1 MEPRLE
7 AEKALAELVAQLREA
22 AGPNLLGVAL
32 YGGLAKGRFTPGVS
46 DVNVL
51 IVMAEAGLDGLLS
64 ALSWMIVRE
73 EGGLVR
79 LLPLSPAI
87 ARALRESRV
96 IPFVVTPEDLRASAH
111 LFPGKILDM
120 QASHRVLWG
129 DVHLDGLAV
138 APEDLRLRARQEIK
152 NTELRLRLRA
162 VERSGDPDA
171 LWRGLMASLPKIAV
185 TLEALLLL
193 DGVAVPVD
201 RPGLLRLAARE
212 LGIPAEHMEPF
223 AGLHRED
230 RRPDDEAV
238 RRLYAAYLDLLSAI
252 SRRVE
257 ERAG

>member
-1 MEPRLE
+1 MEPRME
-7 AEKALAELVAQLREA
+7 AEKALEELVAQLREA

-51 IVMAEAGLDGLLS
+51 VVLAEAGL
-64 ALSWMIVRE
+64 E
-73 EGGLVR
+73 R

-87 ARALRESRV
+87 THALRESRV
-96 IPFVVTPEDLRASAH
+96 TPFVVTPEDLRASAR

-129 DVHLDGLAV
+129 DVHLNGLAV
-138 APEDLRLRARQEIK
+138 APEDLRLRSRQEIK

-162 VERSGDPDA
+162 VERGGDPQA
-171 LWRGLMASLPKIAV
+171 LWRGLMASLPKVAV
-185 TLEALLLL
+185 TLETLLRL

-212 LGIPAEHMEPF
+212 MGIPADQMEPF
-223 AGLHRED
+223 TELHRVD
-230 RRPDDEAV
+230 RRPEDERA
-238 RRLYAAYLDLLSAI
+238 RRLYGDYLDLLSRL
-252 SRRVE
+252 SRRLE
-257 ERAG
+257 GGAG

>member
-1 MEPRLE
+1 MEPRSE

-32 YGGLAKGRFTPGVS
+32 YGGLAKGRYTPGIS

-51 IVMAEAGLDGLLS
+51 IVLAEAGL
-64 ALSWMIVRE
+64 E
-73 EGGLVR
+73 R

-87 ARALRESRV
+87 TRALRESRV
-96 IPFVVTPEDLRASAH
+96 TPFVVTPEDLRASAR
-111 LFPGKILDM
+111 LFPGKVLDM
-120 QASHRVLWG
+120 QESHRVLWG
-129 DVHLDGLAV
+129 DVHLDGIAV
-138 APEDLRLRARQEIK
+138 APADLRLRARQEIK

-185 TLEALLLL
+185 TLETLLRL

-212 LGIPAEHMEPF
+212 LGIPADQMEPF
-223 AGLHRED
+223 TELRRVDQRPED
-230 RRPDDEAV
+230 ERA

-257 ERAG
+257 ETAR

>member
-1 MEPRLE
+1 MEPRSE
-7 AEKALAELVAQLREA
+7 AEKALAGLVVQLREA

-51 IVMAEAGLDGLLS
+51 IVLAEAGL
-64 ALSWMIVRE
+64 E
-73 EGGLVR
+73 R

-87 ARALRESRV
+87 TRALRESRV
-96 IPFVVTPEDLRASAH
+96 IPFVVTPEDLRISAR
-111 LFPGKILDM
+111 LFPGKVLDM

-129 DVHLDGLAV
+129 DVHLDGIAV

-185 TLEALLLL
+185 TLETLLRL
-193 DGVAVPVD
+193 DGVDVPAD
-201 RPGLLRLAARE
+201 RPGVLRLAARE
-212 LGIPAEHMEPF
+212 LGIPAERMEPF
-223 AGLHRED
+223 TGLRRVD
-230 RRPDDEAV
+230 RRPDDEQV
-238 RRLYAAYLDLLSAI
+238 RRLYAQYLDLLAGL

-257 ERAG
+257 GGAG

>member
-1 MEPRLE
+1 MEPRSE

-32 YGGLAKGRFTPGVS
+32 YGGLAKGRYTPGVS

-51 IVMAEAGLDGLLS
+51 IVLAEAGL
-64 ALSWMIVRE
+64 E
-73 EGGLVR
+73 R
-79 LLPLSPAI
+79 LLPLSQAI

-96 IPFVVTPEDLRASAH
+96 IPFIVTPEDLRASAR
-111 LFPGKILDM
+111 LFPGKVLDM

-129 DVHLDGLAV
+129 DVRLDGLAV
-138 APEDLRLRARQEIK
+138 APEDLRTRARQEIK

-162 VERSGDPDA
+162 VERNGDPDA

-185 TLEALLLL
+185 TLETLLRL
-193 DGVAVPVD
+193 DGVAVPAD
-201 RPGLLRLAARE
+201 RPGLLRLATKE
-212 LGIPAEHMEPF
+212 MGIPAEQMEPF

-230 RRPDDEAV
+230 QRPDDERV
-238 RRLYAAYLDLLSAI
+238 RRLYAAYLDLLSGI

-257 ERAG
+257 GGAG

>member
-1 MEPRLE
+1 
-7 AEKALAELVAQLREA
+7 
-22 AGPNLLGVAL
+22 
-32 YGGLAKGRFTPGVS
+32 YTPGVS

-51 IVMAEAGLDGLLS
+51 IVLAEAGL
-64 ALSWMIVRE
+64 E
-73 EGGLVR
+73 R
-79 LLPLSPAI
+79 LLPLAPAVT
-87 ARALRESRV
+87 RALRESRV
-96 IPFVVTPEDLRASAH
+96 TPFVVTPEDLRASAH

-120 QASHRVLWG
+120 QESHRVLWG

-185 TLEALLLL
+185 TLETLLRL

-201 RPGLLRLAARE
+201 RSGLLRLAARE
-212 LGIPAEHMEPF
+212 LGIPAERMEPF

-230 RRPDDEAV
+230 RRPEDEAV
-238 RRLYAAYLDLLSAI
+238 RRLYAAYLDLLSAV

-257 ERAG
+257 ETAR

>member
-1 MEPRLE
+1 MEPRSE
-7 AEKALAELVAQLREA
+7 AEKSLEELVAQLREA

-32 YGGLAKGRFTPGVS
+32 YGGLAKGRYTPGVS

-51 IVMAEAGLDGLLS
+51 IVLAEAGL
-64 ALSWMIVRE
+64 E
-73 EGGLVR
+73 R

-96 IPFVVTPEDLRASAH
+96 IPFVVTPEDLRASAR
-111 LFPGKILDM
+111 LFPGKVLDM

-129 DVHLDGLAV
+129 DVHLDGIAV
-138 APEDLRLRARQEIK
+138 APADLRLRARQEIK

-162 VERSGDPDA
+162 VERSGDSDA

-185 TLEALLLL
+185 TLETLLRL
-193 DGVAVPVD
+193 DGVDVPVD

-212 LGIPAEHMEPF
+212 MGIPADQMEPF
-223 AGLHRED
+223 TELRRVD
-230 RRPDDEAV
+230 QRPDDERA
-238 RRLYAAYLDLLSAI
+238 RRLYAAYLDLLAGL

-257 ERAG
+257 ETAR

>member
-1 MEPRLE
+1 MEPRSE

-51 IVMAEAGLDGLLS
+51 IVLAEAGLE
-64 ALSWMIVRE
+64 R
-73 EGGLVR
+73 LV
-79 LLPLSPAI
+79 PLSPAI
-87 ARALRESRV
+87 TRALRESRV
-96 IPFVVTPEDLRASAH
+96 IPFVVTPEDLRVSAR

-185 TLEALLLL
+185 TLETLLRL
-193 DGVAVPVD
+193 DGVTVPVD
-201 RPGLLRLAARE
+201 RPGLLRLAAKE
-212 LGIPAEHMEPF
+212 MGIPAERMEPF
-223 AGLHRED
+223 TGLHRVDQRPED
-230 RRPDDEAV
+230 ERA
-238 RRLYAAYLDLLSAI
+238 RRLYGEYLDLLADI